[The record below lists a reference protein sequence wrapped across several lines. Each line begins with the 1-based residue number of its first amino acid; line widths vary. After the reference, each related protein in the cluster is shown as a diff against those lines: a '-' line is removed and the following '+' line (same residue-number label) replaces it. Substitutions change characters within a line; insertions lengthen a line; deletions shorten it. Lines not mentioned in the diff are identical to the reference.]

1 MSEQAGDI
9 VVKLSADQAK
19 FDADLKQAK
28 ERLRNFGSQAVE
40 TDQQVSSL
48 STRLNGAADYGKL
61 LAMNLQETTSVLTG
75 AAAGVIG
82 FATGLAVYISA
93 AAEHGRELEEYSNKA
108 NVSVERMQS
117 LSYATEQF
125 NVTGDKMA
133 DILKDTRE
141 KLGEY
146 AATGGGG
153 FKDFFDNVGKK
164 IGLTVTDL
172 QKLAGPDVLVA
183 VKKAMDDA
191 NVSAQE
197 QTFYMEGI
205 ASDLSV
211 LNPLLENN
219 GAKLKELEARYNGLN
234 SALSATDIQNLK
246 DMDQKFKDISITMQG
261 AFAHA
266 VAGSGKQIDWFTD
279 KLATAVRYWGTLF
292 DSWSDNPVTEDGLSK
307 KLAEKRGEIA
317 LLQQHMTAMKET
329 GTKIY
334 ASNITGDLPASNN
347 PNIDRIKQQIAE
359 KQKIVDQLQHDYE
372 KMRFGMH
379 GGLPSDKDQPDIV
392 VPPSSGS
399 GPNAA
404 KKPKE
409 KNLNSVY
416 SFRAET
422 ADIARELDTR
432 KELLKNSERAMQD
445 IQSQSFDQRAAD
457 INERYGADII
467 TEANRYSKAQSD
479 LQKHFDD
486 ANKAAADNHELQLA
500 LQQERDAA
508 FEKLAEDHS
517 VRLQTVENQRTTA
530 KTAYAK
536 QSAETQMR
544 FDKMVLEQ
552 GMNVAS
558 NSLSMIEQTAKEG
571 SAIQKIA
578 FLASKGVA
586 MASTYINTEAAAVAA
601 LAPPP
606 IGLGPAAGMP
616 YSTAIRQMGYASM
629 AMIGTTAI
637 AGMAHD
643 GIDNIPKEGTWLLDE
658 GERVVDSRTNSDLKD
673 YLRTKKSSSQPI
685 VNVYEDASRAGQIT
699 HRSLTEQD
707 VIDIYVSN
715 IQSGGAIASTQEY
728 YYGSQRVGR

>member
-48 STRLNGAADYGKL
+48 STRLESAADYGKL
-61 LAMNLQETTSVLTG
+61 LTMNLQETTSVLTG

-82 FATGLAVYISA
+82 FATGLAVYVSA

-164 IGLTVTDL
+164 IDLTVTDL

-261 AFAHA
+261 AFAQA
-266 VAGSGKQIDWFTD
+266 VVGSGKQIDWFTD

-292 DSWSDNPVTEDGLSK
+292 DSWSDSPKTEDGVSK
-307 KLAEKRGEIA
+307 KLAEKREEIEDLKQQMADIKGKYQPGEEMLRWDKGAVDA
-317 LLQQHMTAMKET
+317 LETQIKEQQAVLNDLQ
-329 GTKIY
+329 KIY
-334 ASNITGDLPASNN
+334 
-347 PNIDRIKQQIAE
+347 E
-359 KQKIVDQLQHDYE
+359 KI
-372 KMRFGMH
+372 RFGMH
-379 GGLPSDKDQPDIV
+379 GGLPSDQPPPDVV

-399 GPNAA
+399 GPNAT

-467 TEANRYSKAQSD
+467 TEANRYSKAQTD

-486 ANKAAADNHELQLA
+486 ANKAASDNHELQLA
-500 LQQERDAA
+500 LQQERDAS

-517 VRLQTVENQRTTA
+517 VRLQTIENQRTTA

-536 QSAETQMR
+536 QSAETQIR

-616 YSTAIRQMGYASM
+616 YSTAIRQMGYAS
-629 AMIGTTAI
+629 IGLIGATAI

-643 GIDNIPKEGTWLLDE
+643 GIDNIPREGTWLLDKN
-658 GERVVDSRTNSDLKD
+658 ERVVDARTNSDLKD

-685 VNVYEDASRAGQIT
+685 VNVYEDASRAGQIS

-728 YYGSQRVGR
+728 YYGTPRVGR

>member
-28 ERLRNFGSQAVE
+28 ERLRNFGTQAAE

-48 STRLNGAADYGKL
+48 ATRMEGAADYGKL

-82 FATGLAVYISA
+82 FATGLAVYVSS

-108 NVSVERMQS
+108 AVSVERMQS
-117 LSYATEQF
+117 LTYASEQF
-125 NVTGDKMA
+125 NVSGDKMA

-219 GAKLKELEARYNGLN
+219 GAKLKELEARYKGLN

-246 DMDQKFKDISITMQG
+246 AMDQKFKDISITMQG

-279 KLATAVRYWGTLF
+279 KLANAVRYWGTLF

-307 KLAEKRGEIA
+307 KLAEKREEVDG
-317 LLQQHMTAMKET
+317 L
-329 GTKIY
+329 
-334 ASNITGDLPASNN
+334 
-347 PNIDRIKQQIAE
+347 KQQMAE
-359 KQKIVDQLQHDYE
+359 VKGRYHSGEAMQPWDQVAVAALDAKIRVGETALNDLQKAYE

-379 GGLPSDKDQPDIV
+379 GGLPSDQPPPPDDG

-399 GPNAA
+399 WASST

-422 ADIARELDTR
+422 ADIARELETR

-500 LQQERDAA
+500 LQQERDTA
-508 FEKLAEDHS
+508 FEQLAVDHS
-517 VRLQTVENQRTTA
+517 VRLQTIENQRTTA

-558 NSLSMIEQTAKEG
+558 NSLSLIEQTAKEG

-578 FLASKGVA
+578 FLANKGIA
-586 MASTYINTEAAAVAA
+586 MATTYINTEAAAAA
-601 LAPPP
+601 AVAPPP
-606 IGLGPAAGMP
+606 IGVGLVQGAVYAGQ
-616 YSTAIRQMGYASM
+616 IRAMGYASM
-629 AMIGTTAI
+629 ALIGATAI

-643 GIDNIPKEGTWLLDE
+643 GIDNIPREGTWLLDKN
-658 GERVVDSRTNSDLKD
+658 ERVVDARTNSDLKD
-673 YLRTKKSSSQPI
+673 YLRTKRSATSPV
-685 VNVYEDASRAGQIT
+685 VNLYEDATRAGQVT

-715 IQSGGAIASTQEY
+715 IQQGGAIASTQEY